1 MNPAELLTA
10 LVATP
15 SVSGDE
21 ARIADL
27 VSGHAEGWGARV
39 HRQGHNVWF
48 SVGSG
53 PKRLLVN
60 SHLDTVKPCAGWD
73 TEPHEA
79 VWKDDTLYGLGA
91 NDAKGCVTAMLLT
104 AKALLE
110 EGAPSGVECVFA
122 LTAEEETGGKGL
134 GPLLSTLGPLDAAI
148 VGEPTSLKPCTA
160 QRGMLLLRCV
170 AHGKSGHV
178 AHAHTGGLGS
188 ESNAILKAARDIQA
202 VSALR
207 FPAHPLLGEA
217 RAQVTQVSGGLARN
231 QVPDRCEFFV
241 DLRTTP
247 GMDHAKVAQDVGE
260 ALESEVVVHSARY
273 LPKGTDASHPLVRAA
288 VAASGQGTVG
298 SSTTSDWAFLGDI
311 PAVKVGP
318 GDTLRSH
325 QANEYLTRA
334 ELEAGLAFYRRLLH
348 GYAGEVSRG

>member
-1 MNPAELLTA
+1 MTPSELLTR

-27 VSGHAEGWGARV
+27 VASQAESWGARV

-53 PKRLLVN
+53 PKRVLVN
-60 SHLDTVKPCAGWD
+60 SHLDTVKPCAGWN

-91 NDAKGCVTAMLLT
+91 NDAKGCVTAMLLS
-104 AKALLE
+104 AKALLT
-110 EGAPSGVECVFA
+110 EGAPKGVEYVFA
-122 LTAEEETGGKGL
+122 LTAEEETGGQGL

-170 AHGKSGHV
+170 AHGTSGHV
-178 AHAHTGGLGS
+178 AHAHAHGLD
-188 ESNAILKAARDIQA
+188 NAILKAARDIQA

-207 FPAHPLLGEA
+207 FPAHALLGEA

-247 GMDHAKVAQDVGE
+247 GMDHAKVAQAVGA

-273 LPKGTDASHPLVRAA
+273 LPKGTDADHPLVKAA
-288 VAASGQGTVG
+288 VAASGEATVG
-298 SSTTSDWAFLGDI
+298 SSTTSDWAFLGEV

-348 GYAGEVSRG
+348 GYAEEVARG

>member
-1 MNPAELLTA
+1 LNPSELLTR

-27 VSGHAEGWGARV
+27 VANAAEGFGARV
-39 HRQGHNVWF
+39 QRQGHNVWF

-53 PKRLLVN
+53 KKRLLVN
-60 SHLDTVKPCAGWD
+60 SHLDTVKPCAGWN

-79 VWKDDTLYGLGA
+79 VWRDDTLFGLGA

-104 AKALLE
+104 AKALIA
-110 EGAPSGVECVFA
+110 EGAPQGVEYVFA

-134 GPLLSTLGPLDAAI
+134 GPLLPTLGPLDAAV

-178 AHAHTGGLGS
+178 AHAHTGGLD
-188 ESNAILKAARDIQA
+188 NAILKAARDIQA

-247 GMDHAKVAQDVGE
+247 GMDHAKVARDVGQ
-260 ALESEVVVHSARY
+260 ALESEVLVHSARY
-273 LPKGTDASHPLVRAA
+273 LPKGTDEAHPLVRAA
-288 VAASGQGTVG
+288 VAASGQATVG

-334 ELEAGLAFYRRLLH
+334 ELEAGLAFYQRLLH
-348 GYAGEVSRG
+348 GYAGEVARG

>member
-1 MNPAELLTA
+1 MTPSELLTR

-27 VSGHAEGWGARV
+27 VASQAESWGARV

-53 PKRLLVN
+53 PKRVLVN
-60 SHLDTVKPCAGWD
+60 SHLDTVKPCAGWN
-73 TEPHEA
+73 TEPHEP

-104 AKALLE
+104 AKALLT
-110 EGAPSGVECVFA
+110 EGAPKGVECVFA
-122 LTAEEETGGKGL
+122 LTAEEETGGQGL

-178 AHAHTGGLGS
+178 AHAHGL
-188 ESNAILKAARDIQA
+188 ENAILKAARDIQA

-217 RAQVTQVSGGLARN
+217 RAQVTQVSGGLSRN

-247 GMDHAKVAQDVGE
+247 GMDHAKVAEQVGA
-260 ALESEVVVHSARY
+260 ALESQVVVHSARY
-273 LPKGTDASHPLVRAA
+273 LPKGTDAGHPLVRAA
-288 VAASGQGTVG
+288 VAASGEATVG
-298 SSTTSDWAFLGDI
+298 SSTTSDWAFLGEV

-348 GYAGEVSRG
+348 GYAEEVARG